1 MDLVSS
7 NLFNVGWLVAPR
19 RPYHPHKSSAF
30 RRGDVPIWEIPV
42 SALVAPFIS
51 SLLAVVGLPAMK
63 RFFRLLYTEARK
75 TGKPI
80 VYLAHPIEFAPM
92 GRGKA
97 FEPLQRKYYSLS
109 SIRSNGLQLRRLLYR
124 SSKQLLLDQTEELF
138 AYMGSFPE
146 VAFMTASD
154 YVRRCETQAASSGKK
169 TI

>member
-1 MDLVSS
+1 
-7 NLFNVGWLVAPR
+7 
-19 RPYHPHKSSAF
+19 
-30 RRGDVPIWEIPV
+30 
-42 SALVAPFIS
+42 
-51 SLLAVVGLPAMK
+51 MK